1 MTAEETRCCDC
12 TLEVTE
18 TEEGFRVELKG
29 DKEQLKAGVEAI
41 KALVTCWAE
50 AHAAGCCCHSH
61 GFGFPPAFAHAYWHH
76 AGHHARHHG
85 RHHPMRGHHHG
96 GPMGRCCG

>member
-41 KALVTCWAE
+41 KALVTFWTE
-50 AHAAGCCCHSH
+50 AHTAGCYCHPH
-61 GFGFPPAFAHAYWHH
+61 GYGFPPAFAHAFRHH
-76 AGHHARHHG
+76 AGHH
-85 RHHPMRGHHHG
+85 MRGHHRG
-96 GPMGRCCG
+96 GPMGGCCG